1 MYCVIQELGNK
12 TEPYK
17 RTSKKLEVKTTEW
30 ITNGEIEKIRY
41 WYCHSDEKFERPIKK
56 AYKISIHKSYRE
68 KGKIKKKQWVICTM
82 GYYDLFDSWPGD
94 FVISSKLEEKLKEM
108 EITEKQLWDMVYLKL
123 DPIIEQ
129 VQKEYEVTEEYKV
142 DQKHKKIL
150 SKYRKV
156 KDKFEQIY
164 GQETYDYCY
173 DIFGVL
179 RNEEYLKKVKKD
191 YKTQQEYTRS
201 YYEKFKSNYNYNSY
215 SGYYGNTGGN
225 YTDEEKKN
233 LKKIYKALAVKF
245 HPDVNKEGEE
255 VMKLVNKLKDQWGV

>member
-1 MYCVIQELGNK
+1 MYCVIQEIEYK
-12 TEPYK
+12 KQPYA
-17 RTSKKLEVKTTEW
+17 RTSKKLEVSATART
-30 ITNGEIEKIRY
+30 TNGEIEKIRY
-41 WYCHSDEKFERPIKK
+41 WYWHSDERFERPIRK

-68 KGKIKKKQWVICTM
+68 NGKVKKKQWAICTI
-82 GYYDLFDSWPGD
+82 GYYDLID
-94 FVISSKLEEKLKEM
+94 FGAYDFIVTRKLEEKLKEM
-108 EITEKQLWDMVYLKL
+108 EITEEALVDIVYLKL

-129 VQKEYEVTEEYKV
+129 VNREYESTEEYKV
-142 DQKHKKIL
+142 EQKHKKIL
-150 SKYRKV
+150 SKYRKN
-156 KDKFEQIY
+156 KQDFEQIY

-179 RNEEYLKKVKKD
+179 RNEEYLNKIKED

-201 YYEKFKSNYNYNSY
+201 YYEKFKSNYNHNSY
-215 SGYYGNTGGN
+215 SGYYDNTSSN

-255 VMKLVNKLKDQWGV
+255 VMKLVNKLKDQWGI